1 MKSVNPYLSF
11 NGNTE
16 EAFKFYQSVFG
27 GELQMVR
34 FRDMADIMGAS
45 EEHLDKIANVGLPL
59 EGGSML
65 MGDDGAAVMGQ
76 PLTVGNNVSINLE
89 AESAE
94 EAERLFHGLAAG
106 GQTTM
111 PLEETEWAEKF
122 GMLTDRFGINWSVNY
137 TGKKA

>member
-1 MKSVNPYLSF
+1 
-11 NGNTE
+11 NTE